1 MLPRGSA
8 ETLRG
13 ARRAWQVSRDHVL
26 PPVTIDAAARRALC
40 ILAAVLMPGLLRPA
54 PAAAQEEPPIQ
65 IAPDEKDFEGF
76 TSLALGSGAR
86 AFGMG
91 GAFLARAD
99 DATAASW
106 NPAGLSYLRKPEL
119 ALVGARNAF
128 GRGLYGRERNDTFV
142 GYTPDFAS
150 AAHPLS
156 LGPLTGAVQL
166 SYQRVFSF
174 TGRRLISGGRDE
186 EGLPLS
192 PDFATDGRGGFDVL
206 ALGTGLKVSRHLRL
220 GVTVNHWANGH
231 HQDRTRFQLAVPGR
245 PGGRGESRQQIDY
258 TLDGWNVNA
267 GLIWSPWENFNV
279 GVVGKTPFT
288 GRMDLE
294 RLRTDFTLDDPTV
307 GTANKH
313 ESDEV
318 RLNFPGA
325 LGVGV
330 SWRPQATLT
339 LSADYTRTF
348 WSRGRIRNFFTLRS
362 VSDPAG
368 PGPDVFPSIRYPTL
382 DDTDQTDTQQL
393 RFGLEHVILL
403 KRFKVPVRAGAF
415 TDRQYF
421 RAGSPSGAP
430 PWFLGFT
437 AGIGVVVGPL
447 LLDVA
452 YVHEGGRYESPE
464 ELDVPQVVTSR
475 FRRVFVSLIFRP
487 GPER

>member
-1 MLPRGSA
+1 MIEA
-8 ETLRG
+8 
-13 ARRAWQVSRDHVL
+13 
-26 PPVTIDAAARRALC
+26 AAARRALRSFAVVL
-40 ILAAVLMPGLLRPA
+40 LAGGGLAWPLA
-54 PAAAQEEPPIQ
+54 AAAQEEPGIQ

-119 ALVGARNAF
+119 SLVGARSSF
-128 GRGLYGRERNDTFV
+128 GRGRYGEERTDRFT

-150 AAHPLS
+150 VAHPLS

-174 TGRRLISGGRDE
+174 TGKRRISGNRDE
-186 EGLPLS
+186 DGIPIS
-192 PDFATDGRGGFDVL
+192 PDFTTEGSGGFDVL

-220 GVTVNHWANGH
+220 GVTVNRWLNGY
-231 HQDRTRFQLAVPGR
+231 HQDRIRDQFAIPGR

-258 TLDGWNVNA
+258 RLKGTNLNV
-267 GLIWSPWENFNV
+267 GIIWSPWEDLNIGF
-279 GVVGKTPFT
+279 VGKTPFT
-288 GRMDLE
+288 GRLELE
-294 RLRTDFTLDDPTV
+294 RQRTDFSLDDPSV

-313 ESDEV
+313 QSNEV
-318 RLNFPGA
+318 RLDFPGA
-325 LGVGV
+325 LGAGL
-330 SWRPQATLT
+330 SWRPRATLT
-339 LSADYTRTF
+339 LSVDYTRTF
-348 WSRGRIRNFFTLRS
+348 WSHGRINQFFTLRS
-362 VSDPAG
+362 VSDQAG
-368 PGPDVFPSIRYPTL
+368 PGADVFPQILYPTL
-382 DDTDQTDTQQL
+382 DDLKQADTQQL
-393 RFGLEHVILL
+393 RFGLEHVILME
-403 KRFKVPVRAGAF
+403 RVKVPVRVGAF

-437 AGIGVVVGPL
+437 AGVGLVAGPL

-452 YVHEGGRYESPE
+452 YVHEGGRYESSE
-464 ELDVPQVVTSR
+464 ALDVPQVVTTR
-475 FRRVFVSLIFRP
+475 FRRFFVSLIFRP